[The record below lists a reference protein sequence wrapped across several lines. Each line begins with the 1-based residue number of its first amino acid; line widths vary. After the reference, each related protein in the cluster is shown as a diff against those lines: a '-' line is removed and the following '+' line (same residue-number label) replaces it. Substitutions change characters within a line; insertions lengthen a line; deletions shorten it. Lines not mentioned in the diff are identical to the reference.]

1 MTDKNNIYNEE
12 YLSGKSLDFP
22 ELPHIEGL
30 QASSLSAGLYNDINR
45 DDLMLFTLPQNSIF
59 SAVYT
64 KSKVCSECIKWNN
77 NQKIKNIRA
86 LFVNTKNANTL
97 TGKQGYSSIN
107 ELADE
112 LSKKLKF
119 KKNELLFSSTGV
131 IGEKFPLDKIKNKI
145 QELTEN
151 LGSMNKLKW
160 IKSARAIMTTDTIP
174 KMTYSQ
180 FKINKQICSISGI
193 AKGSGMVFPNMGT
206 MLGFIF
212 TDIKISQKLLGK
224 ALKENLYSTFNAIS
238 VDGDTSTNDMVI
250 VFSTQKGKNKIINK
264 INSKEFIDFKKNLHE
279 VMLNLSKQIVM
290 DGEGAKKFI
299 EINVSKAKNENSAK
313 KIAFT
318 IANSQL
324 VKTAIAGEDP
334 NWGRILMAAGKSGEN
349 IKVNKINLKIGNFII
364 FSNGIINKNYK
375 EEDVKKYMKNKFLNI
390 EISIGTGNK
399 TFKAYTC
406 DLTHDYISINA
417 DYRN

>member
-30 QASSLSAGLYNDINR
+30 QASSLSANLYNDINR
-45 DDLMLFTLPQNSIF
+45 DDLTLFTLPQNSIF

-160 IKSARAIMTTDTIP
+160 IKSARAIMTTDTTP

-212 TDIKISQKLLGK
+212 TDIKISQKLLGN

-250 VFSTQKGKNKIINK
+250 VFSTQMANNKIINK
-264 INSKEFIDFKKNLHE
+264 INSKE
-279 VMLNLSKQIVM
+279 
-290 DGEGAKKFI
+290 
-299 EINVSKAKNENSAK
+299 INVSKAKSENSAK

-334 NWGRILMAAGKSGEN
+334 NWGRILMAVGKSGEN
-349 IKVNKINLKIGNFII
+349 IKANKVNLKIGNYII